1 MRILLIEDSARL
13 RELLCEAIRDAGWKI
28 DAFPTAEEGRL
39 ALAGAEY
46 DLLLLDL
53 GLPDEDG
60 IDVLKSLRAAK
71 VQTPILVL
79 TARSAI
85 DERIAGLDAGADDY
99 LAKPFHNG
107 ELIARI
113 RALMRR
119 APMASMPTLEFAAL
133 QLDVASRRVTCGDDE
148 IGLTPSEKG
157 LLELLMRNGGK
168 VVAKPKIEHAFSEFG
183 DERSSNAVELAVS
196 RLRKKL
202 DGYPTRA
209 AIETVRG
216 VGYMMREED
225 ES

>member
-1 MRILLIEDSARL
+1 MRILLIEDSLRL
-13 RELLCEAIRDAGWKI
+13 RDLLCETVRSVGWKI
-28 DAFPTAEEGRL
+28 DAFATAQEGRL
-39 ALAGAEY
+39 AIEGANY

-60 IDVLKSLRAAK
+60 IDVLKSLRSAK
-71 VQTPILVL
+71 IQMPVLVL

-119 APMASMPTLEFAAL
+119 APLAAMPTLEFAAL
-133 QLDVASRRVTCGDDE
+133 QLDIASRRVTCAGGE
-148 IGLTPSEKG
+148 IALAPSEKD

-168 VVAKPKIEHAFSEFG
+168 VVSKAKFEHAFSEFG
-183 DERSSNAVELAVS
+183 DERSSNAVELAIS

-202 DGYPTRA
+202 EGHPTGSS
-209 AIETVRG
+209 IETVRG
-216 VGYMMREED
+216 VGYMMREE
-225 ES
+225 SR

>member
-1 MRILLIEDSARL
+1 MRILLIEDGARL
-13 RELLCEAIRDAGWKI
+13 RELVSEAVRDAGWKI
-28 DAFPTAEEGRL
+28 DAFATAELGRS
-39 ALAGAEY
+39 ALAGQQY

-71 VQTPILVL
+71 MQTPVLVL
-79 TARSAI
+79 TARGAI
-85 DERIAGLDAGADDY
+85 DERIVGLDAGADDY

-119 APMASMPTLEFAAL
+119 APVTVMPVLEYGSL
-133 QLDVASRRVTCGDDE
+133 EMDVASRRVTCSGAE
-148 IGLTPSEKG
+148 IALAPSEKG

-168 VVAKPKIEHAFSEFG
+168 VVAKSKIEHAFSEFG

-196 RLRKKL
+196 RLRKKM
-202 DGYPTRA
+202 DGQRTGTS
-209 AIETVRG
+209 IETIRG
-216 VGYMMREED
+216 VGYMMREVFD
-225 ES
+225 

>member
-13 RELLCEAIRDAGWKI
+13 QELLCEAVREAGWRI
-28 DAFPTAEEGRL
+28 DAFGTAEDGRN
-39 ALAGAEY
+39 ALSSVAY
-46 DLLLLDL
+46 DLLMLDL

-60 IDVLKSLRAAK
+60 LEVLRSLRQAK
-71 VQTPILVL
+71 RQIPVLVL
-79 TARSAI
+79 TARGAI

-119 APMASMPTLEFAAL
+119 SPVTTMPVLEYASLSFDL
-133 QLDVASRRVTCGDDE
+133 ASRRVCVDGGE
-148 IGLTPSEKG
+148 IALAPSEKS
-157 LLELLMRNGGK
+157 LLELLMRHAGK
-168 VVAKPKIEHAFSEFG
+168 VVSKHKMEHAFSEFG

-202 DGYPTRA
+202 ELHPADV
-209 AIETVRG
+209 IVETVRG
-216 VGYMMREED
+216 VGYLLREARQ
-225 ES
+225 

>member
-1 MRILLIEDSARL
+1 MRILLIEDSTRL
-13 RELLCEAIRDAGWKI
+13 RELVSETVRDAGWKI
-28 DAFPTAEEGRL
+28 DAFATAELGRS
-39 ALAGAEY
+39 ALAAQQY

-71 VQTPILVL
+71 MQTPVLVL
-79 TARSAI
+79 TARGAI
-85 DERIAGLDAGADDY
+85 DERIVGLDAGADDY

-119 APMASMPTLEFAAL
+119 APVTVMPVLEYGSL
-133 QLDVASRRVTCGDDE
+133 EMDVASRRVTCSGAE
-148 IGLTPSEKG
+148 IALAPSEKG

-168 VVAKPKIEHAFSEFG
+168 VVAKSKIEHAFSEFG

-196 RLRKKL
+196 RLRKKM
-202 DGYPTRA
+202 DGQRTGTS
-209 AIETVRG
+209 IETIRG
-216 VGYMMREED
+216 VGYMMREVLD
-225 ES
+225 

>member
-1 MRILLIEDSARL
+1 MRILLIEDSDRL
-13 RELLCEAIRDAGWKI
+13 RELVSEAIRDAGWKI
-28 DAFPTAEEGRL
+28 DALPTAELGRS
-39 ALAGAEY
+39 ALVDREY

-71 VQTPILVL
+71 MQIPVLIL
-79 TARSAI
+79 TARGAI
-85 DERIAGLDAGADDY
+85 DERIVGLDAGADDY

-119 APMASMPTLEFAAL
+119 APVTTMPVLEYGAI
-133 QLDVASRRVTCGDDE
+133 QMDVASRRVTCASAE
-148 IGLTPSEKG
+148 ISLAPSEKD

-168 VVAKPKIEHAFSEFG
+168 VVGKAKIEHAFSEFG

-196 RLRKKL
+196 RLRRKM
-202 DGYPTRA
+202 DGHQTNCS
-209 AIETVRG
+209 IETIRG
-216 VGYMMREED
+216 VGYMMRQVSD
-225 ES
+225 

>member
-1 MRILLIEDSARL
+1 MRILLIEDSTRL
-13 RELLCEAIRDAGWKI
+13 RELLCEAVREAGWRI
-28 DAFPTAEEGRL
+28 DAFASAEEGRL
-39 ALAGAEY
+39 ALATVSY

-60 IDVLKSLRAAK
+60 LNVLKSLRLAK
-71 VQTPILVL
+71 NQIPVLVL
-79 TARSAI
+79 TARGAI
-85 DERIAGLDAGADDY
+85 DERITGLDAGADDY

-119 APMASMPTLEFAAL
+119 APVTVMPILEFAAVDF
-133 QLDVASRRVTCGDDE
+133 DVASQQVTCNGSE
-148 IGLTPSEKG
+148 IALAPSEKA
-157 LLELLMRNGGK
+157 LLELLMRHGGN
-168 VVAKPKIEHAFSEFG
+168 VVSKQKMEHAFSEFG

-202 DGYPTRA
+202 DGHPIEA

-216 VGYMMREED
+216 VGYMLREVRR
-225 ES
+225 

>member
-13 RELLCEAIRDAGWKI
+13 RELLCEAIREAGWRI
-28 DAFPTAEEGRL
+28 DAFATANEGRL
-39 ALAGAEY
+39 ALEGAGY

-60 IDVLKSLRAAK
+60 LSVLKSLRAEK
-71 VQTPILVL
+71 QQIPVLVL
-79 TARSAI
+79 TARGAV

-99 LAKPFHNG
+99 LIKPFNNG

-119 APMASMPTLEFAAL
+119 SPVTIMPTLEFA
-133 QLDVASRRVTCGDDE
+133 DVRFEMASRQVTCNGTE
-148 IGLTPSEKG
+148 MALAPSEKS

-168 VVAKPKIEHAFSEFG
+168 VVSKRKMEHAFSEFG

-196 RLRKKL
+196 RLRRKL
-202 DGYPTRA
+202 EGHPADA
-209 AIETVRG
+209 VIETVRG
-216 VGYMMREED
+216 VGYLLREERD
-225 ES
+225 